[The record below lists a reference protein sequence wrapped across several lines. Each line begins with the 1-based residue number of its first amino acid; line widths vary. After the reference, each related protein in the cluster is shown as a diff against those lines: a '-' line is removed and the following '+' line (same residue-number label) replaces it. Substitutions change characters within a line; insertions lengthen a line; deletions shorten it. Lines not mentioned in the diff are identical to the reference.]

1 MEILLVIGAFAA
13 LAWGVVFFR
22 KAGLWG
28 FVLAT
33 IVAGTVFGHPFFHVG
48 SVTSDRL
55 GVVACLGIY
64 FFYRRLGLNEPKRW
78 QAADSLFAFFIGM
91 MVLTTFK
98 SNWKIDD
105 GAPVSRLIFY
115 YLIPVTVYWLARQ
128 IELTPERLRI
138 LFGTFAVF
146 GIYLAI
152 TAAAEKF
159 EMRWAI
165 FPKYISDPK
174 IIEFLGRGRG
184 PLLNPSANGVL
195 LILGLACSLMGFA
208 YFRRYG
214 RILVGSTIPVQL
226 FGIYCT
232 LTRCVWMGGA
242 AVLAGI
248 TFSILPKNWRVPLAI
263 VLLMGGGLVIAA
275 KSESLKSFKRD
286 KNVSV
291 KDMSN
296 SAKLRPI
303 LAVYA
308 WKIFE
313 DYPVFGCGTA
323 QYLNQ
328 AKEYLCERDVDL
340 PLEKAKG
347 YVQHNIFLA
356 LLTENGLIT
365 VIPFTLLLGWWSW
378 WAYRLWIAK
387 SLAMEHRLFGVVF
400 LSFMTGYIT
409 IGMFQDVLIMP
420 MISMYLF
427 LMAGC
432 VRNLA
437 EKHLLSPAPSTNRP
451 ATRASS
457 NSPTGRLE
465 NFQSAASS

>member
-1 MEILLVIGAFAA
+1 MEILLVIAAFAA
-13 LAWGVVFFR
+13 LAWGAVFFR

-33 IVAGTVFGHPFFHVG
+33 IIAGTVLGHPFFHAG
-48 SVTSDRL
+48 PVTSDRL
-55 GVVACLGIY
+55 GIVVCLGIY
-64 FFYRRLGLNEPKRW
+64 LIYRRFGWDEPKRW
-78 QAADSLFAFFIGM
+78 IAADSLFAFFIGM

-98 SNWKIDD
+98 SNWKIDN
-105 GAPVSRLIFY
+105 GAPVSRLVFY
-115 YLIPVTVYWLARQ
+115 YLIPVIVYWLGRQ
-128 IELTPERLRI
+128 IELTPQRI
-138 LFGTFAVF
+138 RALIATFALF
-146 GIYLAI
+146 GIYLSLIAI
-152 TAAAEKF
+152 AEKF
-159 EMRWAI
+159 EMYWAI
-165 FPKYISDPK
+165 FPRYISDPK
-174 IIEFLGRGRG
+174 LTEFLGRARG

-195 LILGLACSLMGFA
+195 LILGMACSLMSFA
-208 YFRRYG
+208 YFRKYG
-214 RILVGSTIPVQL
+214 QILVGTTIPL
-226 FGIYCT
+226 YLAGIYCT

-248 TFSILPKNWRVPLAI
+248 AYSVLPRNWRVPFVI
-263 VLLMGGGLVIAA
+263 VLLMAGGLAIAV

-323 QYLNQ
+323 QYLRQ
-328 AKEYLCERDVDL
+328 AKEYLRERDVDL

-356 LLTENGLIT
+356 LLTENGLIS
-365 VIPFTLLLGWWSW
+365 VVPFTVLLGWWSW

-387 SLAMEHRLFGVVF
+387 RLLIEHRQFGIVF
-400 LSFMTGYIT
+400 LSFMTGFIT

-420 MISMYLF
+420 MINMYLF

-437 EKHLLSPAPSTNRP
+437 EKHLLFPAFSINRQEKR
-451 ATRASS
+451 TL
-457 NSPTGRLE
+457 PTTQKRID
-465 NFQSAASS
+465 NFQPVAFR